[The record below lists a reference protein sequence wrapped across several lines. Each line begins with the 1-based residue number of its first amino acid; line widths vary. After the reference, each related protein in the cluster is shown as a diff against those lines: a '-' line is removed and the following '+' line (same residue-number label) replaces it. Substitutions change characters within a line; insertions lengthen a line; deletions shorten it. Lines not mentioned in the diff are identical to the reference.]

1 MATINMSGLI
11 TGGSIKELL
20 DNAVQYDKK
29 NKANSQQ
36 VLIHN
41 IEAGIKGRKIDVLT
55 QGTAK
60 DSSQRQYTQNLIENA
75 PELGQVLTQYEQ
87 SLPQGY
93 SVSYGFDPVKNRLHI
108 FTKLTQSGMAVG
120 DKPLTIDIEDLVGN
134 MGGQS
139 AKGRQVLVV
148 DHTSDGR
155 TMAAPAGVVGLN
167 KVVQA
172 LQSTATNYHKYL
184 AAAASIERVNP
195 SDTRAIQAL
204 LNKAARS
211 AGHRMRMATQAARP
225 GETIIGGAAHPFK
238 TQNPSANLR
247 TEQTLSYGH
256 LLDEFFDMSWVKQR
270 AKEAGQTV
278 RELKN
283 RMKVNMLA
291 GASASHNI
299 PKEIVNTPTFKQL
312 AADMEAIAKAGVS
325 IQELNDEA
333 FGHGYALGVPTAG
346 SRNYGYGR
354 QKVQAENWANLTKG
368 AREKRKNAGRG
379 GMSKGQAE
387 ENARYLVALASAQAL
402 KEAGIKA
409 ATEEGGVYISESM
422 AEEMAREVTI
432 QNKES
437 VEEIEK
443 IRQKRL
449 SGAQRRTSSLLKKVG
464 GGADSITIPGGKT
477 YNLTDAAQVRELAKY
492 YSDNSAHFS
501 SKKIENAQKLAA
513 VLEEQGM
520 LGDADEFAK
529 EFVYARMTGQKMKL
543 GRTDAGRTGFSFE
556 RNGNVAKGLYT
567 YDRRFQNSDKLIG
580 DRVRDAAEVV
590 ESVVLQNISTLFGAG
605 VKVDAA
611 KVMGGSVK
619 PRKAAD
625 FVFGIADSMV
635 NYLNDNS
642 EGLFG
647 SNPAF
652 KKAMDAAMG
661 KGALGKIYKFNKDT
675 GRYEEDIQAFKQL
688 QESGELEKYADTLL
702 KFFQN
707 VHKFSDKLFKGM
719 SGDKIE
725 ETRNILAGFTGNVQ
739 KTKDG
744 YEFSNMLSYSRVNP
758 MSMTPYGM
766 PENTEAQL
774 DHRVQMAAENI
785 TRLAGVQNKVVQN
798 AFSLTQEQIKLQEQQ
813 KKQMREAVNAL
824 GETNNLFGETR
835 PSMGQYGERGGRVTV
850 GYGAQYDINLAGRT
864 FSPVQYDDFGNI
876 TKASFEN
883 SQIYYVMQE
892 LKKIASAKL
901 GKAEADL
908 TDEDLRLFRVFMDT
922 NTDGVSGTFATKNYS
937 TDLGDGRVI
946 STSARAI
953 PVFLSGM
960 KDGKLTEADLAA
972 WRLMNEVT
980 EGAYLK
986 NDATQTPELVDVTA
1000 SNEAVN
1006 RAAMSYMAEMFN
1018 PVYNSKNAEYAKS
1031 HKVAAPNSF
1040 WGTNV
1045 AASFEEYKGKDLS
1058 TAYMSEEAA
1067 RQMFKEGFSDKGGFE
1082 RFTKFFEIAT
1092 GEKGVFATLEEG
1104 IEQLVAYMKDPTK
1117 RGIIGAGVRY
1127 PASTG
1132 QDLRFLNW
1140 KIGEGLQGTGI
1151 KLSRGMSKLLNGDFD
1166 GDRILSMMLGFG
1178 PDTDMGALKKL
1189 YGKDYGKLTS
1199 ITNRA
1204 AAALEQTMEADEA
1217 KGNGKTTL
1225 ASDTLKSW
1233 SNESINEVNSIL
1245 VGVLKNWTG
1254 SLSNSFQAWADFAHK
1269 SGLDEMAISNKATE
1283 NERLMGAQGMLGRF
1297 LFSETTQ
1304 QAISA
1309 KKISDQMKAMGEEKW
1324 KALSK
1329 EERASYVSDAVM
1341 AANDEVESLMEAM
1354 KNPLLYSDGEQGREV
1369 RNAFLKRLTDLG
1381 VADAETGQFA
1391 PRIREMMLS
1400 TLYGMAG
1407 PNAKSQI
1414 AFFEKLFPEY
1424 QGKLKAENLDK
1435 VDKDGNL
1442 IISTINRFVPTL
1454 EEVFNAFSRLNG
1466 VVSGGIAGV
1475 MEAGRLDAQAV
1486 DSENAVLKMNFMEG
1500 LAADFR
1506 KRFNWGNSN
1515 ENAPGG
1521 VGFGGTINAQT
1532 VILNAKEVK
1541 GGSGGGRDT
1550 SALTAEGMKLNAFTP
1565 WGGYM
1570 NITNFAHSKV
1580 PHAYA
1585 SGQNEQFWIDYEA
1598 SGRSISK
1605 MREMER
1611 YQGPAGEALIEAG
1624 RGGVS
1629 AIELGNLVHGILE
1642 GRDKGDQAKIDEA
1655 FKNFDLSLGNLFS
1668 LEEIEKF
1675 HDEATKAADEIQA
1688 AYKRRNFKTTAS
1700 EADIGFT
1707 DPETGLRVA
1716 GRGDIFGL
1724 REYTDHYGNKQME
1737 LNVGDYKKLNGGK
1750 IGHYY
1755 GYQLMAEQYALAQMM
1770 ANWDKLG
1777 FNEKTTADD
1786 VNAIINKGTGDAA
1799 KILNQLGYRAAK
1811 GEEGKEGYVPAR
1823 TMDTK
1828 LFDALKE
1835 LYYFYGANAD
1845 KAASHLTGTLFGHG
1859 PNGLMVREGINLFTA
1874 PQEVQKAFLS
1884 GDFENDAVKQWWDM
1898 VLNPRGVSGAGRRA
1912 AKQGTFQTI
1921 TTTTGQ
1927 TIEQRVSKEH
1937 GEETSLSHINQLLTQ
1952 RLALE
1957 REIAKVMKE
1966 RDHLQ
1971 ARVDAGDRDAQ
1982 VGLDDANVRLQE
1994 LNDEHSSTEGMINE
2008 EFNNLTQEAQFA
2020 FGANEVV
2027 RKAINEQKIKVAG
2040 TASDQG
2046 EQNKVAQDYE
2056 RSMRERLAIESKLD
2070 QMIQRRNTTYSR
2082 LEINALDNAIDAQN
2096 QKLALV
2102 KAEGDQ
2108 IVKNKNLRDADRKRI
2123 EAEYATERAAQKAQN
2138 AANMHGSRNIWDMM
2152 GYDIKRSFAMI
2163 FDFGLAHRGIT
2174 AIQMKF
2180 RELIQTVQELDKAM
2194 TNIRIVTGMNNSEAQ
2209 DLMKTYNGL
2218 AKELGVTTQA
2228 IAEASNEWLR
2238 QGYTAEETNDLIQG
2252 SVYLSTLGMIDAS
2265 QATEYLTSMLKGFR
2279 LEASRV
2285 NEAVSMLVQLDMEYA
2300 ASAGDIAEALS
2311 RTATTAQMAGMTLEE
2326 TAAALTVIKDVSQ
2339 KSASSI
2345 GESMKTL
2352 LSRYGNVKAGNFSTM
2367 MDTGEADE
2375 SLNDTEK
2382 VLDAIGISIR
2392 SSSMEFRD
2400 FSDVLD
2406 DLADKWAGLS
2416 SVEKNAVATAM
2427 AGVRQRENFNILLE
2441 NYDSYKEAVESASN
2455 AEGTAE
2461 DKFEA
2466 YSNSIEAALNRLKD
2480 AWDGLVQTIEANDT
2494 FKWII
2499 NRLADL
2505 VNILP
2510 IVLRYFVTLFTTM
2523 NAYKL
2528 PVWIKQIG
2536 SAINPFK
2543 TVAAGKYRGL
2553 AKGYTILGQQQRMQL
2568 RSAEYKE
2575 SVSNPNYVPYISRS
2589 TTAITDAQ
2597 NRTTVAVESLRNI
2610 WTNKMVGGAKR
2621 GVATGSSAAAT
2632 AIIASSAG
2640 GSGSSPRGLEN
2651 MPPALANYR
2660 NEMIEGWKLYRT
2672 KSLKSWVDK
2681 KRLDSQKSLGQMTLA
2696 QSERDKL
2703 VAERRAI
2710 GRGVDSAA
2718 KYFGYT
2724 TSADGTYTNTVHRPD
2739 GSVANLPISNQ
2750 EILNQAKKRKA
2761 ELDAQIAS
2769 KNKEIQSLNGKARL
2783 FAQDPARLVLN
2794 ERDQLRGR
2802 YRYDGEK
2809 YYRTKDAETG
2819 QKIWVNKETQQKA
2832 SKEATNSLDISRQN
2846 RLANIKTRAIGG
2858 LTTGVSAGLMTA
2870 ATTEGSGSDKAIA
2883 GVMTGGLS
2891 AVGTAIAG
2899 PLGGMIGQALGDF
2912 GGKLLLNYIHREEI
2926 ARQERVDEAKERL
2939 EKLNEIQSSVN
2950 GVITAVENSEDWDAD
2965 DYKQMQSYVND
2976 LINALSEE
2984 DELRKDFLESLRELG
2999 EEFEDINLAGAMNKI
3014 LYGTQEE
3021 KDTITRILQREQAK
3035 AVMEE
3040 KLAAQEGDRYSADEE
3055 LKNRLHENSGR
3066 NAKED
3071 NSSSTIAVDK
3081 NVNQYSNQYATWNE
3095 GYINSLIKEGAKQGL
3110 GIEYYS
3116 RYSDQNYHPGLRINA
3131 VGNTDEEKLQSLKDT
3146 RAYIQQMMADEEV
3159 SKWFYDAYGNEEQT
3173 YQIFTETLDAIEGQ
3187 ISAYEDYI
3195 EEMQAQNAALNQ
3207 SEIEYAYW
3215 ASDVSTWDATEIANA
3230 TLEEAIQNFADEL
3243 TLSGIAVRDYTGAV
3257 TEEAR
3262 NMIESYLRQDEKYS
3276 ALFESSNLTLN
3287 DMLNN
3292 SKKFGAFVEQTTG
3305 ISASSDATTLNN
3317 AFDAVK
3323 EAFSTRDAEAMERY
3337 AKAYFNLNKEASDEE
3352 ISEAISK
3359 LENLTYKI
3367 DPDNLENYAKALN
3380 KTVGEIREMADL
3392 LGFTT
3397 LMDLTASPD
3406 EIRNS
3411 FDDYL
3416 TIFEDFSEDATLSGE
3431 NLELLMSK
3439 YPTLL
3444 NKYNKDGEL
3453 ISATMD
3459 NLYDN
3464 LNARLFGTDGKSSF
3478 SFLYANALW
3487 GDIKDSTQ
3495 YYKDFISTISEEE
3508 LSKLSDSEQKRI
3520 ENAETMNE
3528 VMDIIQTRGLSDNLI
3543 EFLNGLNLGY
3553 ETFIELGEKL
3563 SDFQQK
3569 YNEREIDS
3577 LQSQIDALENM
3588 NDERQKEI
3596 DLIKARDAL
3605 ENAKKEKKLVYR
3617 QGVGWTYESD
3627 QTAIQEAQDN
3637 LNDLDTDA
3645 QKEELQ
3651 YRIDQLEKEN
3661 ALLEAASE
3669 SVTFDG
3675 LQNLYSAYFG
3685 KDSEMNGNLDTIIRL
3700 VNGIVDKLD
3709 FTKPVENTG
3718 EQSVRDQTQ
3727 AEADM
3732 ISAKAEIDSLISQ
3745 ITEKGNSYD
3754 KYDENYFED
3763 YNALIDQLNNA
3774 KDKYFSAKNTY
3785 TQNGGDISSVVDSS
3799 GNILDLSEFNPMGG
3813 EYAKDYQDVIFTLK
3827 EVDLK
3832 GNVGDEKNFILREN
3846 DYQGSEIQDAIT
3858 AFKAKKEGIGAK
3870 KWNEV
3875 TNNWETLTPGYDLN
3889 NIPEGTIINFTDSH
3903 GSSGNDGFS
3912 KYARRA
3918 AGGRWEIVE
3927 ALAKGAISTPKDAL
3941 SLLNEPYAGGTE
3953 AIITPQGTITAL
3965 PSKTGVVPAKLTKNL
3980 YNLAEVSPTLV
3991 KNLDSLVYS
4000 GQNVPT
4006 SGAYN
4011 DNSTNIQN
4019 LYATFQA
4026 NEQFDFDELLTDIR
4040 GVINI
4045 NRH

>member
-20 DNAVQYDKK
+20 DNAVQYDKQ

-55 QGTAK
+55 QGTVK

-120 DKPLTIDIEDLVGN
+120 DKPLTIDIEDLTGN
-134 MGGQS
+134 MGGQA

-184 AAAASIERVNP
+184 AAAASVERINP
-195 SDTRAIQAL
+195 NDTRAIQTL

-225 GETIIGGAAHPFK
+225 GETMIGGAAHPFK

-247 TEQTLSYGH
+247 TEQTISYGH

-299 PKEIVNTPTFKQL
+299 PKEIANTPTFKQL
-312 AADMEAIAKAGVS
+312 AADMEAIARAGVS

-402 KEAGIKA
+402 KGAGIKA
-409 ATEEGGVYISESM
+409 ATEEGGVYISEDM

-449 SGAQRRTSSLLKKVG
+449 SGTQRRISSLLKKVG

-501 SKKIENAQKLAA
+501 SKKIENAQKLAT

-567 YDRRFQNSDKLIG
+567 YGRRFQNSDKLIG

-798 AFSLTQEQIKLQEQQ
+798 VFSLTQEQIKLQEQQ

-922 NTDGVSGTFATKNYS
+922 NTDGVSGTFTTKNYS
-937 TDLGDGRVI
+937 TDLGDGRVV

-986 NDATQTPELVDVTA
+986 NDATQTPELADVTA

-1104 IEQLVAYMKDPTK
+1104 IEQLVAYMKDPAK

-1189 YGKDYGKLTS
+1189 YGKDYSKLTS

-1629 AIELGNLVHGILE
+1629 AIELGNLVHGMLE
-1642 GRDKGDQAKIDEA
+1642 GRDKGDQSIIDKALE
-1655 FKNFDLSLGNLFS
+1655 KFDIALGGLYS
-1668 LEEIEKF
+1668 PDELIKF

-1688 AYKRRNFKTTAS
+1688 AYKRRDFRITAS

-1724 REYTDHYGNKQME
+1724 RDYTDHYGNKQLE
-1737 LNVGDYKKLNGGK
+1737 LNVGDYKKLNGGRV
-1750 IGHYY
+1750 GHYY

-1823 TMDTK
+1823 TMNTK

-1835 LYYFYGANAD
+1835 LYYFYGQDAD
-1845 KAASHLTGTLFGHG
+1845 KATSHLTGTLFGHG

-1898 VLNPRGVSGAGRRA
+1898 VLNPRGVSGASGRA
-1912 AKQGTFQTI
+1912 ARQGTFQKI

-1957 REIAKVMKE
+1957 REIAKVTKE
-1966 RDHLQ
+1966 RNHLQ

-2040 TASDQG
+2040 TASDQ
-2046 EQNKVAQDYE
+2046 V
-2056 RSMRERLAIESKLD
+2056 
-2070 QMIQRRNTTYSR
+2070 
-2082 LEINALDNAIDAQN
+2082 
-2096 QKLALV
+2096 
-2102 KAEGDQ
+2102 
-2108 IVKNKNLRDADRKRI
+2108 
-2123 EAEYATERAAQKAQN
+2123 
-2138 AANMHGSRNIWDMM
+2138 
-2152 GYDIKRSFAMI
+2152 
-2163 FDFGLAHRGIT
+2163 
-2174 AIQMKF
+2174 
-2180 RELIQTVQELDKAM
+2180 
-2194 TNIRIVTGMNNSEAQ
+2194 
-2209 DLMKTYNGL
+2209 
-2218 AKELGVTTQA
+2218 
-2228 IAEASNEWLR
+2228 
-2238 QGYTAEETNDLIQG
+2238 
-2252 SVYLSTLGMIDAS
+2252 
-2265 QATEYLTSMLKGFR
+2265 
-2279 LEASRV
+2279 
-2285 NEAVSMLVQLDMEYA
+2285 
-2300 ASAGDIAEALS
+2300 
-2311 RTATTAQMAGMTLEE
+2311 
-2326 TAAALTVIKDVSQ
+2326 
-2339 KSASSI
+2339 
-2345 GESMKTL
+2345 
-2352 LSRYGNVKAGNFSTM
+2352 
-2367 MDTGEADE
+2367 
-2375 SLNDTEK
+2375 
-2382 VLDAIGISIR
+2382 
-2392 SSSMEFRD
+2392 
-2400 FSDVLD
+2400 
-2406 DLADKWAGLS
+2406 
-2416 SVEKNAVATAM
+2416 
-2427 AGVRQRENFNILLE
+2427 
-2441 NYDSYKEAVESASN
+2441 
-2455 AEGTAE
+2455 
-2461 DKFEA
+2461 
-2466 YSNSIEAALNRLKD
+2466 
-2480 AWDGLVQTIEANDT
+2480 
-2494 FKWII
+2494 
-2499 NRLADL
+2499 
-2505 VNILP
+2505 
-2510 IVLRYFVTLFTTM
+2510 
-2523 NAYKL
+2523 
-2528 PVWIKQIG
+2528 
-2536 SAINPFK
+2536 
-2543 TVAAGKYRGL
+2543 
-2553 AKGYTILGQQQRMQL
+2553 
-2568 RSAEYKE
+2568 
-2575 SVSNPNYVPYISRS
+2575 
-2589 TTAITDAQ
+2589 
-2597 NRTTVAVESLRNI
+2597 
-2610 WTNKMVGGAKR
+2610 
-2621 GVATGSSAAAT
+2621 
-2632 AIIASSAG
+2632 
-2640 GSGSSPRGLEN
+2640 
-2651 MPPALANYR
+2651 
-2660 NEMIEGWKLYRT
+2660 
-2672 KSLKSWVDK
+2672 
-2681 KRLDSQKSLGQMTLA
+2681 
-2696 QSERDKL
+2696 
-2703 VAERRAI
+2703 
-2710 GRGVDSAA
+2710 
-2718 KYFGYT
+2718 
-2724 TSADGTYTNTVHRPD
+2724 
-2739 GSVANLPISNQ
+2739 
-2750 EILNQAKKRKA
+2750 
-2761 ELDAQIAS
+2761 
-2769 KNKEIQSLNGKARL
+2769 
-2783 FAQDPARLVLN
+2783 
-2794 ERDQLRGR
+2794 
-2802 YRYDGEK
+2802 
-2809 YYRTKDAETG
+2809 
-2819 QKIWVNKETQQKA
+2819 
-2832 SKEATNSLDISRQN
+2832 
-2846 RLANIKTRAIGG
+2846 
-2858 LTTGVSAGLMTA
+2858 
-2870 ATTEGSGSDKAIA
+2870 
-2883 GVMTGGLS
+2883 
-2891 AVGTAIAG
+2891 
-2899 PLGGMIGQALGDF
+2899 
-2912 GGKLLLNYIHREEI
+2912 
-2926 ARQERVDEAKERL
+2926 
-2939 EKLNEIQSSVN
+2939 
-2950 GVITAVENSEDWDAD
+2950 
-2965 DYKQMQSYVND
+2965 
-2976 LINALSEE
+2976 
-2984 DELRKDFLESLRELG
+2984 
-2999 EEFEDINLAGAMNKI
+2999 
-3014 LYGTQEE
+3014 
-3021 KDTITRILQREQAK
+3021 
-3035 AVMEE
+3035 
-3040 KLAAQEGDRYSADEE
+3040 
-3055 LKNRLHENSGR
+3055 
-3066 NAKED
+3066 
-3071 NSSSTIAVDK
+3071 
-3081 NVNQYSNQYATWNE
+3081 
-3095 GYINSLIKEGAKQGL
+3095 
-3110 GIEYYS
+3110 
-3116 RYSDQNYHPGLRINA
+3116 
-3131 VGNTDEEKLQSLKDT
+3131 
-3146 RAYIQQMMADEEV
+3146 
-3159 SKWFYDAYGNEEQT
+3159 
-3173 YQIFTETLDAIEGQ
+3173 
-3187 ISAYEDYI
+3187 
-3195 EEMQAQNAALNQ
+3195 
-3207 SEIEYAYW
+3207 
-3215 ASDVSTWDATEIANA
+3215 
-3230 TLEEAIQNFADEL
+3230 
-3243 TLSGIAVRDYTGAV
+3243 
-3257 TEEAR
+3257 
-3262 NMIESYLRQDEKYS
+3262 
-3276 ALFESSNLTLN
+3276 
-3287 DMLNN
+3287 
-3292 SKKFGAFVEQTTG
+3292 
-3305 ISASSDATTLNN
+3305 
-3317 AFDAVK
+3317 
-3323 EAFSTRDAEAMERY
+3323 
-3337 AKAYFNLNKEASDEE
+3337 
-3352 ISEAISK
+3352 
-3359 LENLTYKI
+3359 
-3367 DPDNLENYAKALN
+3367 
-3380 KTVGEIREMADL
+3380 
-3392 LGFTT
+3392 
-3397 LMDLTASPD
+3397 
-3406 EIRNS
+3406 
-3411 FDDYL
+3411 
-3416 TIFEDFSEDATLSGE
+3416 
-3431 NLELLMSK
+3431 
-3439 YPTLL
+3439 
-3444 NKYNKDGEL
+3444 
-3453 ISATMD
+3453 
-3459 NLYDN
+3459 
-3464 LNARLFGTDGKSSF
+3464 
-3478 SFLYANALW
+3478 
-3487 GDIKDSTQ
+3487 
-3495 YYKDFISTISEEE
+3495 
-3508 LSKLSDSEQKRI
+3508 
-3520 ENAETMNE
+3520 
-3528 VMDIIQTRGLSDNLI
+3528 
-3543 EFLNGLNLGY
+3543 
-3553 ETFIELGEKL
+3553 
-3563 SDFQQK
+3563 
-3569 YNEREIDS
+3569 
-3577 LQSQIDALENM
+3577 
-3588 NDERQKEI
+3588 
-3596 DLIKARDAL
+3596 
-3605 ENAKKEKKLVYR
+3605 
-3617 QGVGWTYESD
+3617 
-3627 QTAIQEAQDN
+3627 
-3637 LNDLDTDA
+3637 
-3645 QKEELQ
+3645 
-3651 YRIDQLEKEN
+3651 
-3661 ALLEAASE
+3661 
-3669 SVTFDG
+3669 
-3675 LQNLYSAYFG
+3675 
-3685 KDSEMNGNLDTIIRL
+3685 
-3700 VNGIVDKLD
+3700 
-3709 FTKPVENTG
+3709 
-3718 EQSVRDQTQ
+3718 
-3727 AEADM
+3727 
-3732 ISAKAEIDSLISQ
+3732 
-3745 ITEKGNSYD
+3745 
-3754 KYDENYFED
+3754 
-3763 YNALIDQLNNA
+3763 
-3774 KDKYFSAKNTY
+3774 
-3785 TQNGGDISSVVDSS
+3785 
-3799 GNILDLSEFNPMGG
+3799 
-3813 EYAKDYQDVIFTLK
+3813 
-3827 EVDLK
+3827 
-3832 GNVGDEKNFILREN
+3832 
-3846 DYQGSEIQDAIT
+3846 
-3858 AFKAKKEGIGAK
+3858 
-3870 KWNEV
+3870 
-3875 TNNWETLTPGYDLN
+3875 
-3889 NIPEGTIINFTDSH
+3889 
-3903 GSSGNDGFS
+3903 
-3912 KYARRA
+3912 
-3918 AGGRWEIVE
+3918 
-3927 ALAKGAISTPKDAL
+3927 
-3941 SLLNEPYAGGTE
+3941 
-3953 AIITPQGTITAL
+3953 
-3965 PSKTGVVPAKLTKNL
+3965 
-3980 YNLAEVSPTLV
+3980 
-3991 KNLDSLVYS
+3991 
-4000 GQNVPT
+4000 
-4006 SGAYN
+4006 
-4011 DNSTNIQN
+4011 
-4019 LYATFQA
+4019 
-4026 NEQFDFDELLTDIR
+4026 
-4040 GVINI
+4040 
-4045 NRH
+4045 

>member
-20 DNAVQYDKK
+20 DNAVQYDKQ

-55 QGTAK
+55 QGTVK

-75 PELGQVLTQYEQ
+75 PELGQVLAQYEQ

-120 DKPLTIDIEDLVGN
+120 DKPLTIDIEDLTGN
-134 MGGQS
+134 MGGQA

-195 SDTRAIQAL
+195 NDTRAIQAL

-211 AGHRMRMATQAARP
+211 AGHRMRVATQAARP
-225 GETIIGGAAHPFK
+225 GETMIGGAAHPFK

-247 TEQTLSYGH
+247 TEQTISYGH
-256 LLDEFFDMSWVKQR
+256 LLDEFFDMTWVKQR

-299 PKEIVNTPTFKQL
+299 PKEIANTPTFKQL
-312 AADMEAIAKAGVS
+312 AADMEAIVRAGVS

-402 KEAGIKA
+402 KGAGIKA
-409 ATEEGGVYISESM
+409 ATEEGGVYISEDM

-449 SGAQRRTSSLLKKVG
+449 SGAQRRISSLLKKVG
-464 GGADSITIPGGKT
+464 GGADFITIPGGKT
-477 YNLTDAAQVRELAKY
+477 HNLTDAAQVRELAKY

-501 SKKIENAQKLAA
+501 SKKIENAQKLAT

-567 YDRRFQNSDKLIG
+567 YDRKFQNSDKLIG
-580 DRVRDAAEVV
+580 ERVRDAAEVV

-611 KVMGGSVK
+611 KVMGSSVK

-652 KKAMDAAMG
+652 KKAMDAAIG

-864 FSPVQYDDFGNI
+864 FSPAQYDDFGNI

-922 NTDGVSGTFATKNYS
+922 NTDGVSGTFATKNYN
-937 TDLGDGRVI
+937 TDLGDGRVV

-986 NDATQTPELVDVTA
+986 NDATQTPELADVTA

-1006 RAAMSYMAEMFN
+1006 RAAMGYMAEMFN
-1018 PVYNSKNAEYAKS
+1018 PVFNSKNAEYAES

-1104 IEQLVAYMKDPTK
+1104 IEQLVTYMKDPEK

-1189 YGKDYGKLTS
+1189 YGKDYSKLTS

-1309 KKISDQMKAMGEEKW
+1309 KKVSDQMKAMGEEKW

-1414 AFFEKLFPEY
+1414 SFFEKLFPEY
-1424 QGKLKAENLDK
+1424 QGKLRAENLDK

-1442 IISTINRFVPTL
+1442 IVSTINRFVPTL

-1506 KRFNWGNSN
+1506 KRFNWGSSN

-1550 SALTAEGMKLNAFTP
+1550 NALTAEGMKLDAFTP

-1811 GEEGKEGYVPAR
+1811 GEEGKEGYIPAR

-1845 KAASHLTGTLFGHG
+1845 KAASQLTGTLFGHG

-1957 REIAKVMKE
+1957 REIAKVTKE
-1966 RDHLQ
+1966 RNHLQ
-1971 ARVDAGDRDAQ
+1971 ARVNAGDRDAQ

-2056 RSMRERLAIESKLD
+2056 RSLRERLSIESKLD

-2082 LEINALDNAIDAQN
+2082 LEVNALDKAIDAQN

-2102 KAEGDQ
+2102 KAEGGQ
-2108 IVKNKNLRDADRKRI
+2108 ISKNINLRDADRKRI
-2123 EAEYATERAAQKAQN
+2123 EAEYATERAVQKAQN
-2138 AANMHGSRNIWDMM
+2138 ATNMHGSRNIWDMM

-2163 FDFGLAHRGIT
+2163 FDFGLAHRGIA

-2194 TNIRIVTGMNNSEAQ
+2194 TNIRIVTGQNATEASN
-2209 DLMKTYNGL
+2209 LMKVYNGL
-2218 AKELGVTTQA
+2218 AKQLGTTTQA
-2228 IAEASNEWLR
+2228 IAEGSNEWLK
-2238 QGYTAEETNDLIQG
+2238 Y
-2252 SVYLSTLGMIDAS
+2252 V
-2265 QATEYLTSMLKGFR
+2265 
-2279 LEASRV
+2279 
-2285 NEAVSMLVQLDMEYA
+2285 
-2300 ASAGDIAEALS
+2300 
-2311 RTATTAQMAGMTLEE
+2311 
-2326 TAAALTVIKDVSQ
+2326 
-2339 KSASSI
+2339 
-2345 GESMKTL
+2345 
-2352 LSRYGNVKAGNFSTM
+2352 
-2367 MDTGEADE
+2367 
-2375 SLNDTEK
+2375 
-2382 VLDAIGISIR
+2382 
-2392 SSSMEFRD
+2392 
-2400 FSDVLD
+2400 
-2406 DLADKWAGLS
+2406 W
-2416 SVEKNAVATAM
+2416 
-2427 AGVRQRENFNILLE
+2427 
-2441 NYDSYKEAVESASN
+2441 
-2455 AEGTAE
+2455 
-2461 DKFEA
+2461 
-2466 YSNSIEAALNRLKD
+2466 
-2480 AWDGLVQTIEANDT
+2480 
-2494 FKWII
+2494 
-2499 NRLADL
+2499 
-2505 VNILP
+2505 
-2510 IVLRYFVTLFTTM
+2510 VTL
-2523 NAYKL
+2523 
-2528 PVWIKQIG
+2528 
-2536 SAINPFK
+2536 NPFNCWN
-2543 TVAAGKYRGL
+2543 L
-2553 AKGYTILGQQQRMQL
+2553 L
-2568 RSAEYKE
+2568 RA
-2575 SVSNPNYVPYISRS
+2575 
-2589 TTAITDAQ
+2589 
-2597 NRTTVAVESLRNI
+2597 
-2610 WTNKMVGGAKR
+2610 
-2621 GVATGSSAAAT
+2621 
-2632 AIIASSAG
+2632 
-2640 GSGSSPRGLEN
+2640 
-2651 MPPALANYR
+2651 
-2660 NEMIEGWKLYRT
+2660 
-2672 KSLKSWVDK
+2672 
-2681 KRLDSQKSLGQMTLA
+2681 
-2696 QSERDKL
+2696 
-2703 VAERRAI
+2703 
-2710 GRGVDSAA
+2710 
-2718 KYFGYT
+2718 
-2724 TSADGTYTNTVHRPD
+2724 
-2739 GSVANLPISNQ
+2739 
-2750 EILNQAKKRKA
+2750 
-2761 ELDAQIAS
+2761 
-2769 KNKEIQSLNGKARL
+2769 
-2783 FAQDPARLVLN
+2783 
-2794 ERDQLRGR
+2794 
-2802 YRYDGEK
+2802 
-2809 YYRTKDAETG
+2809 
-2819 QKIWVNKETQQKA
+2819 
-2832 SKEATNSLDISRQN
+2832 
-2846 RLANIKTRAIGG
+2846 
-2858 LTTGVSAGLMTA
+2858 
-2870 ATTEGSGSDKAIA
+2870 
-2883 GVMTGGLS
+2883 
-2891 AVGTAIAG
+2891 
-2899 PLGGMIGQALGDF
+2899 
-2912 GGKLLLNYIHREEI
+2912 
-2926 ARQERVDEAKERL
+2926 
-2939 EKLNEIQSSVN
+2939 
-2950 GVITAVENSEDWDAD
+2950 
-2965 DYKQMQSYVND
+2965 
-2976 LINALSEE
+2976 
-2984 DELRKDFLESLRELG
+2984 
-2999 EEFEDINLAGAMNKI
+2999 
-3014 LYGTQEE
+3014 
-3021 KDTITRILQREQAK
+3021 
-3035 AVMEE
+3035 
-3040 KLAAQEGDRYSADEE
+3040 
-3055 LKNRLHENSGR
+3055 
-3066 NAKED
+3066 
-3071 NSSSTIAVDK
+3071 
-3081 NVNQYSNQYATWNE
+3081 
-3095 GYINSLIKEGAKQGL
+3095 
-3110 GIEYYS
+3110 
-3116 RYSDQNYHPGLRINA
+3116 
-3131 VGNTDEEKLQSLKDT
+3131 
-3146 RAYIQQMMADEEV
+3146 
-3159 SKWFYDAYGNEEQT
+3159 
-3173 YQIFTETLDAIEGQ
+3173 
-3187 ISAYEDYI
+3187 
-3195 EEMQAQNAALNQ
+3195 
-3207 SEIEYAYW
+3207 
-3215 ASDVSTWDATEIANA
+3215 
-3230 TLEEAIQNFADEL
+3230 
-3243 TLSGIAVRDYTGAV
+3243 
-3257 TEEAR
+3257 
-3262 NMIESYLRQDEKYS
+3262 
-3276 ALFESSNLTLN
+3276 
-3287 DMLNN
+3287 
-3292 SKKFGAFVEQTTG
+3292 
-3305 ISASSDATTLNN
+3305 
-3317 AFDAVK
+3317 
-3323 EAFSTRDAEAMERY
+3323 
-3337 AKAYFNLNKEASDEE
+3337 
-3352 ISEAISK
+3352 
-3359 LENLTYKI
+3359 
-3367 DPDNLENYAKALN
+3367 
-3380 KTVGEIREMADL
+3380 
-3392 LGFTT
+3392 
-3397 LMDLTASPD
+3397 
-3406 EIRNS
+3406 
-3411 FDDYL
+3411 
-3416 TIFEDFSEDATLSGE
+3416 
-3431 NLELLMSK
+3431 
-3439 YPTLL
+3439 
-3444 NKYNKDGEL
+3444 
-3453 ISATMD
+3453 
-3459 NLYDN
+3459 
-3464 LNARLFGTDGKSSF
+3464 
-3478 SFLYANALW
+3478 
-3487 GDIKDSTQ
+3487 
-3495 YYKDFISTISEEE
+3495 
-3508 LSKLSDSEQKRI
+3508 
-3520 ENAETMNE
+3520 
-3528 VMDIIQTRGLSDNLI
+3528 
-3543 EFLNGLNLGY
+3543 
-3553 ETFIELGEKL
+3553 
-3563 SDFQQK
+3563 
-3569 YNEREIDS
+3569 
-3577 LQSQIDALENM
+3577 
-3588 NDERQKEI
+3588 
-3596 DLIKARDAL
+3596 
-3605 ENAKKEKKLVYR
+3605 
-3617 QGVGWTYESD
+3617 
-3627 QTAIQEAQDN
+3627 
-3637 LNDLDTDA
+3637 
-3645 QKEELQ
+3645 
-3651 YRIDQLEKEN
+3651 
-3661 ALLEAASE
+3661 
-3669 SVTFDG
+3669 
-3675 LQNLYSAYFG
+3675 
-3685 KDSEMNGNLDTIIRL
+3685 
-3700 VNGIVDKLD
+3700 
-3709 FTKPVENTG
+3709 
-3718 EQSVRDQTQ
+3718 
-3727 AEADM
+3727 
-3732 ISAKAEIDSLISQ
+3732 
-3745 ITEKGNSYD
+3745 
-3754 KYDENYFED
+3754 
-3763 YNALIDQLNNA
+3763 
-3774 KDKYFSAKNTY
+3774 
-3785 TQNGGDISSVVDSS
+3785 
-3799 GNILDLSEFNPMGG
+3799 
-3813 EYAKDYQDVIFTLK
+3813 
-3827 EVDLK
+3827 
-3832 GNVGDEKNFILREN
+3832 
-3846 DYQGSEIQDAIT
+3846 
-3858 AFKAKKEGIGAK
+3858 
-3870 KWNEV
+3870 
-3875 TNNWETLTPGYDLN
+3875 
-3889 NIPEGTIINFTDSH
+3889 
-3903 GSSGNDGFS
+3903 
-3912 KYARRA
+3912 
-3918 AGGRWEIVE
+3918 
-3927 ALAKGAISTPKDAL
+3927 
-3941 SLLNEPYAGGTE
+3941 
-3953 AIITPQGTITAL
+3953 
-3965 PSKTGVVPAKLTKNL
+3965 
-3980 YNLAEVSPTLV
+3980 
-3991 KNLDSLVYS
+3991 
-4000 GQNVPT
+4000 
-4006 SGAYN
+4006 
-4011 DNSTNIQN
+4011 
-4019 LYATFQA
+4019 
-4026 NEQFDFDELLTDIR
+4026 
-4040 GVINI
+4040 
-4045 NRH
+4045 

>member
-20 DNAVQYDKK
+20 DNAVQYDKQ

-55 QGTAK
+55 QGTVK

-120 DKPLTIDIEDLVGN
+120 DKPLTIDIEDLTGN
-134 MGGQS
+134 MGGQA

-167 KVVQA
+167 KVVQT

-195 SDTRAIQAL
+195 NDTRAIQTL

-211 AGHRMRMATQAARP
+211 AGHKMRMATQAARP

-299 PKEIVNTPTFKQL
+299 PKEIANTPTFKQL

-354 QKVQAENWANLTKG
+354 QKVQAENWANLTKS

-379 GMSKGQAE
+379 GISKGQAE

-402 KEAGIKA
+402 KGAGIKA
-409 ATEEGGVYISESM
+409 ATEEGGVYISEDM

-449 SGAQRRTSSLLKKVG
+449 SGAQRRMSTLLKKVG

-477 YNLTDAAQVRELAKY
+477 YNLSDAAQVRELAKY

-501 SKKIENAQKLAA
+501 SKKIENAQKLAT

-529 EFVYARMTGQKMKL
+529 EFVYARMTGQRMNL
-543 GRTDAGRTGFSFE
+543 GRTDAGRAGFSFE
-556 RNGNVAKGLYT
+556 KNGNVARGLYT
-567 YDRRFQNSDKLIG
+567 YDRKFQNSDKLIG
-580 DRVRDAAEVV
+580 ERVRDAAEVV

-635 NYLNDNS
+635 SYLNDNS

-675 GRYEEDIQAFKQL
+675 GRYEEDIEAFKQL
-688 QESGELEKYADTLL
+688 QDSGELEKYADTLL
-702 KFFQN
+702 RFFQN
-707 VHKFSDKLFKGM
+707 IHKFSDKLFKGL
-719 SGDKIE
+719 SGNKIE

-739 KTKDG
+739 KTKEG

-798 AFSLTQEQIKLQEQQ
+798 AFSLSQKQLELQEQQ

-835 PSMGQYGERGGRVTV
+835 PSKGQYGERGGRVTV

-876 TKASFEN
+876 TKESYEN

-892 LKKIASAKL
+892 LKKIAAASL
-901 GKAEADL
+901 GKSESDLTEADL
-908 TDEDLRLFRVFMDT
+908 RMFRVFMDT
-922 NTDGVSGTFATKNYS
+922 NTDGISGTFNTKEYS
-937 TDLGDGRVI
+937 TDLGDGRIVT
-946 STSARAI
+946 TSARAI
-953 PVFLSGM
+953 PVFLS
-960 KDGKLTEADLAA
+960 DGKNGLTEADLAA

-986 NDATQTPELVDVTA
+986 NDATQTPELAEVNA
-1000 SNEAVN
+1000 ANNAVS
-1006 RAAMSYMAEMFN
+1006 RAAMGYMAEMFN
-1018 PVYNSKNAEYAKS
+1018 PVYNSKNAEYVKS
-1031 HKVAAPNSF
+1031 HKIAAPNSF

-1067 RQMFKEGFSDKGGFE
+1067 RQMFKEGFSDKGGFK
-1082 RFTKFFEIAT
+1082 RFTEFFEIAT

-1140 KIGEGLQGTGI
+1140 KIGEGLQGTGL

-1178 PDTDMGALKKL
+1178 PDTDMKALKNL
-1189 YGKDYGKLTS
+1189 YGKDYVKLTAV
-1199 ITNRA
+1199 TNRA
-1204 AAALEQTMEADEA
+1204 AAALEQTMKTDEA
-1217 KGNGKTTL
+1217 SGNGKTTL

-1269 SGLDEMAISNKATE
+1269 SGLDEMAISDKATE
-1283 NERLMGAQGMLGRF
+1283 NERLMGARGMLGRF
-1297 LFSETTQ
+1297 LLSETTQ

-1309 KKISDQMKAMGEEKW
+1309 KKISDQMKAMGEDKW

-1329 EERASYVSDAVM
+1329 EERAAFVSDAVM

-1354 KNPLLYSDGEQGREV
+1354 KNPLLYSEGEQGKEV
-1369 RNAFLKRLTDLG
+1369 KADFLKRLTDLG
-1381 VADAETGQFA
+1381 VADEKGQLA
-1391 PRIREMMLS
+1391 PRIREMVLS
-1400 TLYGMAG
+1400 SLYGMAG

-1414 AFFEKLFPEY
+1414 AFFEKLFPEL
-1424 QGKLKAENLDK
+1424 QGTLKAENLDK
-1435 VDKDGNL
+1435 VDKEGNL
-1442 IISTINRFVPTL
+1442 IISKINRFAPTL
-1454 EEVFNAFSRLNG
+1454 EQMFNAFARMNG
-1466 VVSGGIAGV
+1466 AVSGGIANV

-1506 KRFNWGNSN
+1506 KRFNWGSSN

-1541 GGSGGGRDT
+1541 GGNGGGRDT
-1550 SALTAEGMKLNAFTP
+1550 NLLTAEGMKLNPNTP

-1570 NITNFAHSKV
+1570 NITDFAHSKV

-1611 YQGPAGEALIEAG
+1611 YQGSAGEALIEAG
-1624 RGGVS
+1624 RSGVS
-1629 AIELGNLVHGILE
+1629 AIELGNLVHGMLE
-1642 GRDKGDQAKIDEA
+1642 GRDKSDQSVVDKALEKFDIALGGLYSPDE
-1655 FKNFDLSLGNLFS
+1655 L
-1668 LEEIEKF
+1668 IKF

-1750 IGHYY
+1750 VGHYY

-1777 FNEKTTADD
+1777 FNDKTTADD

-1835 LYYFYGANAD
+1835 LYYFYGQNAD

-1898 VLNPRGVSGAGRRA
+1898 VLNPRGVSGAGGRA
-1912 AKQGTFQTI
+1912 ARQGTFQKI

-1957 REIAKVMKE
+1957 REIAKVTKE

-2056 RSMRERLAIESKLD
+2056 RSLRERLAIESKLD

-2096 QKLALV
+2096 KKLALV

-2108 IVKNKNLRDADRKRI
+2108 IVKNTNLRDADRKRI
-2123 EAEYATERAAQKAQN
+2123 EAEYATERTVQKAQN
-2138 AANMHGSRNIWDMM
+2138 ATNMHGSRNIWDMM

-2163 FDFGLAHRGIT
+2163 FDFGLAHRGIA

-2180 RELIQTVQELDKAM
+2180 RELIQTIQELDKAM

-2228 IAEASNEWLR
+2228 VAEASNEWLK
-2238 QGYTAEETNDLIQG
+2238 Y
-2252 SVYLSTLGMIDAS
+2252 V
-2265 QATEYLTSMLKGFR
+2265 
-2279 LEASRV
+2279 
-2285 NEAVSMLVQLDMEYA
+2285 
-2300 ASAGDIAEALS
+2300 
-2311 RTATTAQMAGMTLEE
+2311 
-2326 TAAALTVIKDVSQ
+2326 
-2339 KSASSI
+2339 
-2345 GESMKTL
+2345 
-2352 LSRYGNVKAGNFSTM
+2352 
-2367 MDTGEADE
+2367 
-2375 SLNDTEK
+2375 
-2382 VLDAIGISIR
+2382 
-2392 SSSMEFRD
+2392 
-2400 FSDVLD
+2400 
-2406 DLADKWAGLS
+2406 W
-2416 SVEKNAVATAM
+2416 
-2427 AGVRQRENFNILLE
+2427 
-2441 NYDSYKEAVESASN
+2441 
-2455 AEGTAE
+2455 
-2461 DKFEA
+2461 
-2466 YSNSIEAALNRLKD
+2466 
-2480 AWDGLVQTIEANDT
+2480 
-2494 FKWII
+2494 
-2499 NRLADL
+2499 
-2505 VNILP
+2505 
-2510 IVLRYFVTLFTTM
+2510 VT
-2523 NAYKL
+2523 
-2528 PVWIKQIG
+2528 
-2536 SAINPFK
+2536 
-2543 TVAAGKYRGL
+2543 
-2553 AKGYTILGQQQRMQL
+2553 
-2568 RSAEYKE
+2568 
-2575 SVSNPNYVPYISRS
+2575 
-2589 TTAITDAQ
+2589 
-2597 NRTTVAVESLRNI
+2597 
-2610 WTNKMVGGAKR
+2610 
-2621 GVATGSSAAAT
+2621 
-2632 AIIASSAG
+2632 
-2640 GSGSSPRGLEN
+2640 
-2651 MPPALANYR
+2651 
-2660 NEMIEGWKLYRT
+2660 
-2672 KSLKSWVDK
+2672 
-2681 KRLDSQKSLGQMTLA
+2681 
-2696 QSERDKL
+2696 
-2703 VAERRAI
+2703 
-2710 GRGVDSAA
+2710 
-2718 KYFGYT
+2718 
-2724 TSADGTYTNTVHRPD
+2724 
-2739 GSVANLPISNQ
+2739 
-2750 EILNQAKKRKA
+2750 
-2761 ELDAQIAS
+2761 
-2769 KNKEIQSLNGKARL
+2769 
-2783 FAQDPARLVLN
+2783 
-2794 ERDQLRGR
+2794 
-2802 YRYDGEK
+2802 
-2809 YYRTKDAETG
+2809 
-2819 QKIWVNKETQQKA
+2819 
-2832 SKEATNSLDISRQN
+2832 
-2846 RLANIKTRAIGG
+2846 
-2858 LTTGVSAGLMTA
+2858 
-2870 ATTEGSGSDKAIA
+2870 
-2883 GVMTGGLS
+2883 
-2891 AVGTAIAG
+2891 
-2899 PLGGMIGQALGDF
+2899 
-2912 GGKLLLNYIHREEI
+2912 
-2926 ARQERVDEAKERL
+2926 
-2939 EKLNEIQSSVN
+2939 
-2950 GVITAVENSEDWDAD
+2950 
-2965 DYKQMQSYVND
+2965 
-2976 LINALSEE
+2976 
-2984 DELRKDFLESLRELG
+2984 
-2999 EEFEDINLAGAMNKI
+2999 INL
-3014 LYGTQEE
+3014 
-3021 KDTITRILQREQAK
+3021 
-3035 AVMEE
+3035 
-3040 KLAAQEGDRYSADEE
+3040 
-3055 LKNRLHENSGR
+3055 
-3066 NAKED
+3066 
-3071 NSSSTIAVDK
+3071 
-3081 NVNQYSNQYATWNE
+3081 SNCWN
-3095 GYINSLIKEGAKQGL
+3095 
-3110 GIEYYS
+3110 
-3116 RYSDQNYHPGLRINA
+3116 
-3131 VGNTDEEKLQSLKDT
+3131 
-3146 RAYIQQMMADEEV
+3146 
-3159 SKWFYDAYGNEEQT
+3159 
-3173 YQIFTETLDAIEGQ
+3173 
-3187 ISAYEDYI
+3187 
-3195 EEMQAQNAALNQ
+3195 
-3207 SEIEYAYW
+3207 
-3215 ASDVSTWDATEIANA
+3215 
-3230 TLEEAIQNFADEL
+3230 
-3243 TLSGIAVRDYTGAV
+3243 
-3257 TEEAR
+3257 
-3262 NMIESYLRQDEKYS
+3262 
-3276 ALFESSNLTLN
+3276 
-3287 DMLNN
+3287 
-3292 SKKFGAFVEQTTG
+3292 
-3305 ISASSDATTLNN
+3305 
-3317 AFDAVK
+3317 
-3323 EAFSTRDAEAMERY
+3323 
-3337 AKAYFNLNKEASDEE
+3337 
-3352 ISEAISK
+3352 
-3359 LENLTYKI
+3359 
-3367 DPDNLENYAKALN
+3367 
-3380 KTVGEIREMADL
+3380 L
-3392 LGFTT
+3392 L
-3397 LMDLTASPD
+3397 
-3406 EIRNS
+3406 
-3411 FDDYL
+3411 
-3416 TIFEDFSEDATLSGE
+3416 
-3431 NLELLMSK
+3431 
-3439 YPTLL
+3439 
-3444 NKYNKDGEL
+3444 
-3453 ISATMD
+3453 
-3459 NLYDN
+3459 
-3464 LNARLFGTDGKSSF
+3464 
-3478 SFLYANALW
+3478 
-3487 GDIKDSTQ
+3487 
-3495 YYKDFISTISEEE
+3495 
-3508 LSKLSDSEQKRI
+3508 
-3520 ENAETMNE
+3520 
-3528 VMDIIQTRGLSDNLI
+3528 
-3543 EFLNGLNLGY
+3543 
-3553 ETFIELGEKL
+3553 
-3563 SDFQQK
+3563 
-3569 YNEREIDS
+3569 
-3577 LQSQIDALENM
+3577 
-3588 NDERQKEI
+3588 
-3596 DLIKARDAL
+3596 
-3605 ENAKKEKKLVYR
+3605 
-3617 QGVGWTYESD
+3617 
-3627 QTAIQEAQDN
+3627 
-3637 LNDLDTDA
+3637 
-3645 QKEELQ
+3645 
-3651 YRIDQLEKEN
+3651 
-3661 ALLEAASE
+3661 
-3669 SVTFDG
+3669 
-3675 LQNLYSAYFG
+3675 
-3685 KDSEMNGNLDTIIRL
+3685 
-3700 VNGIVDKLD
+3700 
-3709 FTKPVENTG
+3709 
-3718 EQSVRDQTQ
+3718 
-3727 AEADM
+3727 
-3732 ISAKAEIDSLISQ
+3732 
-3745 ITEKGNSYD
+3745 
-3754 KYDENYFED
+3754 
-3763 YNALIDQLNNA
+3763 
-3774 KDKYFSAKNTY
+3774 
-3785 TQNGGDISSVVDSS
+3785 
-3799 GNILDLSEFNPMGG
+3799 
-3813 EYAKDYQDVIFTLK
+3813 
-3827 EVDLK
+3827 
-3832 GNVGDEKNFILREN
+3832 
-3846 DYQGSEIQDAIT
+3846 
-3858 AFKAKKEGIGAK
+3858 
-3870 KWNEV
+3870 
-3875 TNNWETLTPGYDLN
+3875 
-3889 NIPEGTIINFTDSH
+3889 
-3903 GSSGNDGFS
+3903 
-3912 KYARRA
+3912 RA
-3918 AGGRWEIVE
+3918 A
-3927 ALAKGAISTPKDAL
+3927 
-3941 SLLNEPYAGGTE
+3941 
-3953 AIITPQGTITAL
+3953 
-3965 PSKTGVVPAKLTKNL
+3965 
-3980 YNLAEVSPTLV
+3980 
-3991 KNLDSLVYS
+3991 
-4000 GQNVPT
+4000 
-4006 SGAYN
+4006 
-4011 DNSTNIQN
+4011 
-4019 LYATFQA
+4019 
-4026 NEQFDFDELLTDIR
+4026 
-4040 GVINI
+4040 
-4045 NRH
+4045 